1 METTTVS
8 KRTVSF
14 GLSLAV
20 AGIVNAII
28 VCVKE
33 KSAAVK
39 NWMGNLPGHHH
50 WITHTAIVLAVFV
63 VFALIFGRMNGGQGM
78 KVTIGRLIGT
88 VVGGVVLAVLI
99 IVGFYLIA
107 D

>member
-8 KRTVSF
+8 KNTVSF
-14 GLSLAV
+14 GLSLAI
-20 AGIVNAII
+20 ACIVNAII

-33 KSAAVK
+33 KSEPVMNGMK
-39 NWMGNLPGHHH
+39 KLTGHH
-50 WITHTAIVLAVFV
+50 WITHTVIVLVVFV

-78 KVTIGRLIGT
+78 KLTIGGLIRT
-88 VVGGVVLAVLI
+88 IVGGVVLAGLI
-99 IVGFYLIA
+99 ITGFYLFA